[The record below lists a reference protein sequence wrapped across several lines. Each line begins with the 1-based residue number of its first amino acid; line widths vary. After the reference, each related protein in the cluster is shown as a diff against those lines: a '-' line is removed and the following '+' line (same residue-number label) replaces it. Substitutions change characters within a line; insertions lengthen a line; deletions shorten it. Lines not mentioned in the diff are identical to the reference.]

1 MSARQAR
8 GQLANL
14 RAMAEQSEREE
25 MHGGGYFHGAGAT
38 PSMGLSQFRG
48 GRHCV
53 GGAGTVLRPSGP
65 RIEILPNHPTAIV
78 PYDPMAAA
86 VRTGTRLIP
95 YGRPGTTIKPYSAAE
110 AQARLAALK
119 PKTPVT
125 ASKTIA
131 ERLAA
136 MGVTGSRVAAALALG
151 IPLSGLIGYFASGA
165 DGTGRGSSGAYY
177 PPSTV
182 TPPPP
187 LPPPTVEPPF
197 PGTGE
202 IIVDNWP
209 TDNPFVP
216 PGGHPS
222 YYKES
227 QPWWSYLQTVA
238 PKKGGRR
245 RRGGMS
251 KRPVDEMP
259 HPYKPPPRR
268 TPFVYPK
275 PRDEMPHPAQPSP
288 PPIPPNSNIL
298 GYRTAIGPNG
308 EITYSP
314 MIRPQPIPRDSY
326 SPWLH
331 MNPALIARAPLEPV
345 VGSGRS
351 DGRSARAA
359 VVRKVMQ
366 EKGLKLIE
374 ASKYVKEHG
383 LY

>member
-14 RAMAEQSEREE
+14 RAMAEQAEREE

-48 GRHCV
+48 GRHRV
-53 GGAGTVLRPSGP
+53 GGAVLRPSGP
-65 RIEILPNHPTAIV
+65 RIEILPDHPTAIV

-86 VRTGTRLIP
+86 IRTGTRLIP
-95 YGRPGTTIKPYSAAE
+95 YGRPGTTIKPYNAAE
-110 AQARLAALK
+110 AQARLDALK
-119 PKTPVT
+119 PKTTVT

-136 MGVTGSRVAAALALG
+136 LGVTGSRVAAALALG
-151 IPLSGLIGYFASGA
+151 IPLSGLIGYFTSGA
-165 DGTGRGSSGAYY
+165 DGTGQGSSGAAYY
-177 PPSTV
+177 PP
-182 TPPPP
+182 
-187 LPPPTVEPPF
+187 
-197 PGTGE
+197 E
-202 IIVDNWP
+202 IIVDP
-209 TDNPFVP
+209 TGGPSGPQRPVEPPIDHPTGTFVP
-216 PGGHPS
+216 PGGHPVN
-222 YYKES
+222 YQEG
-227 QPWWSYLQTVA
+227 QPWWSYLQSVA

-245 RRGGMS
+245 RKGGLSRLPPNMRS
-251 KRPVDEMP
+251 KTPVDEMP
-259 HPYKPPPRR
+259 HPYNPNPQRPPP
-268 TPFVYPK
+268 FFYPK
-275 PRDEMPHPAQPSP
+275 PKDEMPHP
-288 PPIPPNSNIL
+288 
-298 GYRTAIGPNG
+298 Y
-308 EITYSP
+308 
-314 MIRPQPIPRDSY
+314 
-326 SPWLH
+326 
-331 MNPALIARAPLEPV
+331 NPAPAPAPVTWFHSPSYDSPIIDYAPPQRPYLRDLFPQYSSIQPV

>member
-177 PPSTV
+177 PPTV
-182 TPPPP
+182 EPPPP
-187 LPPPTVEPPF
+187 PPPTTVEPPF
-197 PGTGE
+197 PGHGT
-202 IIVDNWP
+202 IVVDHWP
-209 TDNPFVP
+209 TDHPFVP

-222 YYKES
+222 YYQES

-245 RRGGMS
+245 RRGGLS
-251 KRPVDEMP
+251 KLPPNMRSYKPVDEMP
-259 HPYKPPPRR
+259 HPYDPNPPRR
-268 TPFVYPK
+268 PPSYPK
-275 PRDEMPHPAQPSP
+275 RRDEMPHPAKPAPAPAPPNWNVIRSYDAPIIRP
-288 PPIPPNSNIL
+288 PPP
-298 GYRTAIGPNG
+298 
-308 EITYSP
+308 
-314 MIRPQPIPRDSY
+314 RPVPRDY
-326 SPWLH
+326 LPW
-331 MNPALIARAPLEPV
+331 MNPQLIATAPLEPV